1 MQRAITECLVC
12 GHRASRLLHRA
23 TYRGGVAEAHR
34 YFLARRQ
41 ATAHGDIR
49 RCEGCGFTFTSPQF
63 EDHEYDTIYSRLH
76 QNSDDSA
83 TAAPAGPGD
92 EANEARFKR
101 LHALIAAREDFSQP
115 FLDFGCGDASFL
127 RVAGSASARGFEIG
141 APGQRPGPAG
151 STIHS
156 GQWPQVA
163 GSSALPFGSQAFVT
177 TFDVFEH
184 LPNLER
190 DVALIGRVLAPG
202 GRLYVTVPD
211 IASPMARLTG
221 GRWNMLL
228 LEHLWYFSPATLD
241 RFLARFGFAPV
252 AHARVPYD
260 ASLSHA
266 AKRLAETLGARAP
279 RLPGALSR
287 WVLPVPAGVMF
298 AAYRLRAGGA

>member
-1 MQRAITECLVC
+1 MPKTLPDCLVC
-12 GHRASRLLHRA
+12 SSPASQLLYRA
-23 TYRGGVAEAHR
+23 TYGGGVDGAHR

-63 EDHEYDTIYSRLH
+63 EADEYDTIYSRLH
-76 QNSDDSA
+76 ENTGGSEGFE
-83 TAAPAGPGD
+83 GPGD
-92 EANEARFKR
+92 IANEARFTR
-101 LHALIAAREDFSQP
+101 LHGLIKGREDFTQP
-115 FLDFGCGDASFL
+115 FLDFGCGDGSFL
-127 RVAGSASARGFEIG
+127 RVAGSAGGRGFEIG
-141 APGQRPGPAG
+141 APGQRSGPAG
-151 STIHS
+151 TTIDS
-156 GQWPQVA
+156 GQWPVVA
-163 GSSALPFGSQAFVT
+163 GSPAVPWGSQAFVT

-184 LPNLER
+184 LPNLAR
-190 DVALIGRVLAPG
+190 DVELIRRVLAPG

-241 RFLARFGFAPV
+241 RFLARFGFRAE

-298 AAYRLRAGGA
+298 AAYRLAAAGS